1 MPRESLTLRRTLW
14 ISAAASSALMLL
26 LAFALVSLTSYQN
39 QISQSLAA
47 SVESVVLAEEAE
59 IDLLL
64 LERAKDPVVREDLRL
79 SLRRKLEAAEGFAAS
94 AEEKAAVRDA
104 RAAVEAYLKAGAPP
118 GELENAFRFL
128 ERVVGINLGE
138 TQNARLQLDRSDALA
153 NLLGVASAVVF
164 LVGLAALLLWL
175 RQNILRPIFALAQAI
190 ESFHRGDR
198 ESRAPL
204 QGPGELVE
212 MAVRFNELAST
223 VVRQREAQLTFL
235 GGVAHDLRTPLGA
248 LRLALGRAV
257 PREGPLPPE
266 QKLRS
271 VLALADRQV
280 TRLERMVSDILDATQ
295 VEAGKLEVN
304 LRPHDARELVQEVTG
319 LLSGSADQE
328 RLRIQLP
335 PGPVIIHCDP
345 LRMEQVLNNL
355 ISNALKYSPDTAPVT
370 VSLRE
375 ENGTAVF
382 AVRDEG
388 IGLSPEDQA
397 RLFEPFQRLGLSKE
411 SIPGVGLG
419 LFVVKRLV
427 DAHQGTLRILSQ
439 PGHGSTFEVRVS
451 RARG

>member
-1 MPRESLTLRRTLW
+1 M
-14 ISAAASSALMLL
+14 ISAAAASALMLL
-26 LAFALVSLTSYQN
+26 VAFALVRLTSYQH
-39 QISQSLAA
+39 QISRTLAA

-64 LERAKDPVVREDLRL
+64 LERAKDPILREDLRL
-79 SLRRKLEAAEGFAAS
+79 SLRRKVESAGGFALTS
-94 AEEKAAVRDA
+94 QEKT
-104 RAAVEAYLKAGAPP
+104 AVEEARRAVDAYLEEGEPP
-118 GELENAFRFL
+118 GRMEEAFRAL
-128 ERVVGINLGE
+128 ERVVEINVGD
-138 TQNARLQLDRSDALA
+138 TQNARRQLDRSDRLA
-153 NLLGVASAVVF
+153 NLVGVASAVVF

-175 RQNILRPIFALAQAI
+175 RQNILRPIFALARAI
-190 ESFHRGDR
+190 ESFHQGDR
-198 ESRAPL
+198 ESRAPQ
-204 QGPGELVE
+204 QGPGEIVE
-212 MAVRFNELAST
+212 MAVRFNELAAT

-248 LRLALGRAV
+248 LRLALGRAL

-266 QKLRS
+266 EKLRS
-271 VLALADRQV
+271 VLTVADRQV
-280 TRLERMVSDILDATQ
+280 TRLERMVSDVLDATR

-304 LRPHDARELVQEVTG
+304 LRPYDARELILEVTG
-319 LLSGSADQE
+319 LLSGSSDQE
-328 RLRIQLP
+328 RLRTQLP

-355 ISNALKYSPDTAPVT
+355 ISNALKYSPGGSPVT

-382 AVRDEG
+382 SVRDEG

-427 DAHQGTLRILSQ
+427 DAHQGTLRVRSQ